1 MRSRSS
7 FRMSARSPCAFPAGA
22 STAARSSAIC
32 RRPSSSAC
40 AIPRSVRLSRAISS
54 HARLAAM
61 PDRQAAWRFLEQS
74 DLIASADE
82 IQAAVR
88 RVAAQLTERLGE
100 SYPLV
105 LVVMGGAVVF
115 AGQLLPL
122 LRFPLDLDYVHA
134 SRYGN
139 ETRGAR
145 TAGRETPP
153 AAVRGRSVLVL
164 DDILD
169 GGQTLAAIRER
180 LLELGAASFH
190 SAVLVEKRLRHAKP
204 IRADF
209 VGLEIADRFVFGY
222 GMDAKG
228 YWRNLPEIRAMR
240 ES

>member
-1 MRSRSS
+1 
-7 FRMSARSPCAFPAGA
+7 
-22 STAARSSAIC
+22 
-32 RRPSSSAC
+32 
-40 AIPRSVRLSRAISS
+40 
-54 HARLAAM
+54 M
-61 PDRQAAWRFLEQS
+61 PDAQAAWRFLEHS

-88 RVAAQLTERLGE
+88 RVAGQITERLGA

-115 AGQLLPL
+115 GGQLLPL
-122 LRFPLDLDYVHA
+122 LRFPLDLDYIHA
-134 SRYGN
+134 SRYGR

-145 TAGRETPP
+145 IDWRVTPP
-153 AAVRGRSVLVL
+153 AEVRGRAVLVL

-169 GGQTLAAIRER
+169 GGQTMAAIRER
-180 LLELGAASFH
+180 LLELGAASFA
-190 SAVLVEKRLRHAKP
+190 SAVLVEKRLRQAKP
-204 IRADF
+204 IGANF
-209 VGLEIADRFVFGY
+209 VGLEIAERFVFGY